1 MLKMPTLL
9 DWSFFLFSSTNDDS
23 LTRAAG
29 AAQRVFSLMDSLP
42 DIDINRGIV
51 LDDNK
56 FQGEMTIQGLEFTY
70 QMRPD
75 NQARQCQRPT
85 LG

>member
-1 MLKMPTLL
+1 METC
-9 DWSFFLFSSTNDDS
+9 S

-29 AAQRVFSLMDSLP
+29 AAQRVFSLMDSVP

-51 LDDNK
+51 VDDRT
-56 FQGEMTIQGLEFTY
+56 FRGEMTIQGVEFTY

-75 NQARQCQRPT
+75 NQVRFKSLSDGSFVAGERRKKKVS
-85 LG
+85 LVHA

>member
-1 MLKMPTLL
+1 MTH
-9 DWSFFLFSSTNDDS
+9 S

-42 DIDINRGIV
+42 DIDIDSGLP
-51 LDDNK
+51 LDDRR
-56 FQGEMTIQGLEFTY
+56 FRGEIAIKGVEFTY

-75 NQARQCQRPT
+75 NKVREEWQQQPRLRDTAVKC
-85 LG
+85 